1 MERPDGTD
9 YAAANSS
16 TANSGDPCLQMLL
29 QMLLGDQLEFDY
41 ENPWVNEFIDSFIP
55 TTPPFLDPTHID
67 DGGLTDLSEDTFNG
81 VMLAYTGIGL
91 VDSSIGAVSS
101 YLDAS
106 LNESLGFDIRFGP
119 ENLGSAADSLTAQPY
134 GELTGT
140 LLDGFQANHL
150 NQDAAF
156 SSIIPRDEGLAVAL
170 EGNAFTDVGTPHYDF
185 HQSLEEFWE
194 QYRTGNLSGT
204 RPTSGDYGQA
214 LQQALEAAG
223 YSSDEASILGAQA
236 AAQRAAS
243 GLTDTDLIPRVPGR
257 INQRQP

>member
-1 MERPDGTD
+1 MEGSGGAD

-16 TANSGDPCLQMLL
+16 AANSGDPCLQMLL

-119 ENLGSAADSLTAQPY
+119 ENLGSVPGITTLRLPATMTGELPTYQEAADQGLLIKTQSSTLPPSDARSIWEAANGPVPDGFDVDHIIQRQFGGSDDLSNLQLKPSGLNRSEGSQAMWLNKPFPY
-134 GELTGT
+134 GTFFNDVELV
-140 LLDGFQANHL
+140 
-150 NQDAAF
+150 
-156 SSIIPRDEGLAVAL
+156 SPK
-170 EGNAFTDVGTPHYDF
+170 
-185 HQSLEEFWE
+185 
-194 QYRTGNLSGT
+194 
-204 RPTSGDYGQA
+204 
-214 LQQALEAAG
+214 
-223 YSSDEASILGAQA
+223 
-236 AAQRAAS
+236 
-243 GLTDTDLIPRVPGR
+243 
-257 INQRQP
+257 